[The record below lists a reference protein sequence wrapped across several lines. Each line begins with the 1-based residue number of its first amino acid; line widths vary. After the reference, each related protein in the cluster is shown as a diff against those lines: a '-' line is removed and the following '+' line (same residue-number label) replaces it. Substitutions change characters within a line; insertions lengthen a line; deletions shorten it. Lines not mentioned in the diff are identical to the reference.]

1 MGSVYVGFVC
11 MCVHVCVS
19 KSSMCVF
26 VSLCV
31 CLVIIM
37 VLQGCMY
44 VLYVCLLE
52 MGCYIDA
59 LPYCNIQNSDAGI
72 DKKF

>member
-1 MGSVYVGFVC
+1 
-11 MCVHVCVS
+11 
-19 KSSMCVF
+19 
-26 VSLCV
+26 
-31 CLVIIM
+31 
-37 VLQGCMY
+37 MY